1 MGQSV
6 RGEVPSLE
14 ATPGTFASFA
24 MMDILRRALGHALG
38 AFGLGPDE
46 CPYRIVAFGPHWRL
60 RDYGGDDRSLSLLVV
75 ATPIKRAYIWDL
87 APSVS
92 AVRYCMRAGLHVH
105 LLEWLPASDRN
116 QNNGLDEYTEA
127 ISECVAKI
135 SCQAAGTTPFLV
147 GHSLGGTLAAIF
159 TAWAPASIRGL
170 ILLGAPLCFE
180 PATS

>member
-14 ATPGTFASFA
+14 ATPGTFGRASFA

-75 ATPIKRAYIWDL
+75 ATPIKRDAARSEQ
-87 APSVS
+87 AP
-92 AVRYCMRAGLHVH
+92 H
-105 LLEWLPASDRN
+105 PN
-116 QNNGLDEYTEA
+116 
-127 ISECVAKI
+127 
-135 SCQAAGTTPFLV
+135 GTTQRTKTM
-147 GHSLGGTLAAIF
+147 G
-159 TAWAPASIRGL
+159 R
-170 ILLGAPLCFE
+170 
-180 PATS
+180 